1 MLTKPISETD
11 TAFDILHFN
20 YPFDNKQTFSSI
32 YLLKKIG
39 SKCDVLRKTL
49 ASSLSSINEI
59 KQTYAEITIECQ
71 SWLLITG
78 IIRKSMKIVFEM
90 SY

>member
-1 MLTKPISETD
+1 MD

-20 YPFDNKQTFSSI
+20 YPFDNKQTFSSFHVEK
-32 YLLKKIG
+32 YIG
-39 SKCDVLRKTL
+39 SECGDLCKTL
-49 ASSLSSINEI
+49 LSSLSSINEI